1 MMALL
6 FPTKKAAKEA
16 LAARGTLGPEDILET
31 SFFGPEYKDGTKA
44 VVVSLDPERVRNS
57 FAEITISGGRIVKIK

>member
-6 FPTKKAAKEA
+6 YKTKKAAKDA
-16 LAARGTLGPEDILET
+16 LAERGTLGPEDVLET
-31 SFFGPEYKDGTKA
+31 SLFGAEYKDGTTA

-57 FAEITISGGRIVKIK
+57 FAEITISGGRITKIK